1 MWGVDHLPEVP
12 GRSVS
17 AMLEAART
25 GALAAL
31 VVGGVDV
38 RDLPD
43 PAAAR
48 EALAAVGFLVSLEVR
63 PSEVTAL
70 ADVVLPVA
78 PPVEKPGTYLNWE
91 GRPRPFPQALTST
104 AMSDH
109 RVLDAL
115 ADALGV
121 TIGLRTLAEVH
132 SELDE
137 LGAWDGE
144 RIEAPDVS
152 AVEPPAIAPGHA
164 VLATWH
170 QLLDAGHLQ
179 DGEVFLA
186 GTAKRPVARV
196 SAATAAG
203 VGVADGGLLDVSTDA
218 GTVTLPV
225 AVTAMGD
232 HIVWLPTCSPGSE
245 VRDTLRSGPGALV
258 RLAAGTDLT
267 VGTDSEVQS

>member
-1 MWGVDHLPEVP
+1 
-12 GRSVS
+12 
-17 AMLEAART
+17 
-25 GALAAL
+25 
-31 VVGGVDV
+31 
-38 RDLPD
+38 
-43 PAAAR
+43 
-48 EALAAVGFLVSLEVR
+48 
-63 PSEVTAL
+63 
-70 ADVVLPVA
+70 
-78 PPVEKPGTYLNWE
+78 
-91 GRPRPFPQALTST
+91 
-104 AMSDH
+104 MSDH

-121 TIGLRTLAEVH
+121 TLGLRTLTEVH
-132 SELDE
+132 DELDD

-144 RIEAPDVS
+144 RVAAPQAES
-152 AVEPPAIAPGHA
+152 VEPPAIAPGHA

-186 GTAKRPVARV
+186 GTAKRPVARI

-225 AVTAMGD
+225 AVTPMGD

-245 VRDTLRSGPGALV
+245 VRDTLRAGSGTLV
-258 RLAAGTDLT
+258 RLAVGSTDLT